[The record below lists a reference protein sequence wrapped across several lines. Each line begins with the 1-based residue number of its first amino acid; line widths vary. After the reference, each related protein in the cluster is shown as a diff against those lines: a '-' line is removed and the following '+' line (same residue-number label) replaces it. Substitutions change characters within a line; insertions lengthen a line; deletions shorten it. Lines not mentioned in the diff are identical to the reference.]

1 MKITVITGSPHRKG
15 TSALLA
21 EQFILGAGGAG
32 HEVFRFDAAF
42 EKVAPCLGCGHCG
55 MGDRPCVHRDGMDAL
70 SPKLLEADAIALVTP
85 LYYFGMSAQLKAVVD
100 RFYAINTHL
109 MGSGKRACLLA
120 AAYDPIEAL
129 GDLVSQYRTILTYLK
144 WEDAGMVLAHGCG
157 TRADIERTDFPQKA
171 HRLGRAITL

>member
-21 EQFILGAGGAG
+21 EQFILGATEAG

-55 MGDRPCVHRDGMDAL
+55 MSVRPCVHRDGMDGL
-70 SPKLLEADAIALVTP
+70 GPKLLEADAVVFVTP

-100 RFYAINTHL
+100 RFYAINTRL

-120 AAYDPIEAL
+120 AAYDPAEAL
-129 GDLVSQYRTILTYLK
+129 TDLVSQYRTILAYLK

-157 TRADIERTDFPQKA
+157 TRADAERTDFPQA
-171 HRLGRAITL
+171 AYRLGASIAE